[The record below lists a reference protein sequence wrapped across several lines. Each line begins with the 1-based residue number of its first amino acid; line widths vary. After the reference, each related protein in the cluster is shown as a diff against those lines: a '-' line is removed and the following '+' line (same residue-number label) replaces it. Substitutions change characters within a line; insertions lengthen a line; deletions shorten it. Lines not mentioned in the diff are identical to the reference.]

1 MISQN
6 TGQVSG
12 KLFVLLV
19 MYKYRFIDH
28 WDDTCAGGLPMPVN
42 AKTSKSWATN
52 PQYLL
57 SFDQS
62 EELEFF
68 FSLAQRDGRIVRG
81 SKFPFAE
88 QIHPVN
94 LIIYPCDDGK
104 AVTGFDAKKAKPA
117 WISAVVEHKEVSL
130 RAKLKV

>member
-1 MISQN
+1 
-6 TGQVSG
+6 
-12 KLFVLLV
+12 
-19 MYKYRFIDH
+19 
-28 WDDTCAGGLPMPVN
+28 MPVN

-57 SFDQS
+57 SFEDD

-68 FSLAQRDGRIVRG
+68 FSLAQQDGRIVRG
-81 SKFPFAE
+81 STFPFAE

-104 AVTGFDAKKAKPA
+104 AATGFDAKKATPSL
-117 WISAVVEHKEVSL
+117 ISAVVEHKEVSL
-130 RAKLKV
+130 RAKLKVFLSLITPILTLFIILERQISNNPKYKEC